1 MILLD
6 TNVVSE
12 QMRLEPSSI
21 VMKWF
26 DEIDQNQLYL
36 SSVTEAELCSGIE
49 MMPNSKA
56 KLLKAEKA
64 ELILQSI
71 FKDRILP
78 FESKAAIFYAEIF
91 SHRKNIGSPIS
102 TLDNMIAAIA
112 KANSCKLATRN
123 VADFES
129 CRLEVINPWANSVK

>member
-21 VMKWF
+21 VLKWF
-26 DEIDQNQLYL
+26 NEIDQNQLYL
-36 SSVTEAELCSGIE
+36 SSVTEAELRSGLV

-64 ELILQSI
+64 ELILRSI

-78 FESKAAIFYAEIF
+78 FESKAANHYAELF
-91 SHRKNIGSPIS
+91 ASRKTLGRPIS
-102 TLDNMIAAIA
+102 TFDCMIAAIA
-112 KANSCKLATRN
+112 RARAK
-123 VADFES
+123 
-129 CRLEVINPWANSVK
+129 

>member
-21 VMKWF
+21 VLKWF
-26 DEIDQNQLYL
+26 NEIDQNQLYL
-36 SSVTEAELCSGIE
+36 SSVTEAELRSGLV

-64 ELILQSI
+64 ELILRSI

-78 FESKAAIFYAEIF
+78 FESKAANHYAELF
-91 SHRKNIGSPIS
+91 ASRKTLGRPIS
-102 TLDNMIAAIA
+102 TFDCMIAAIA
-112 KANSCKLATRN
+112 KARPRGRNSCRSAPRPKWR
-123 VADFES
+123 
-129 CRLEVINPWANSVK
+129 